1 MPSTAMNLRQ
11 PPLAFALLAAV
22 AALPVQ
28 ACEFDGLS
36 HGYGPNE
43 ALFAGAHRYQALN
56 GFADDLSDRAG
67 VASLDPS
74 PIAKPPPRPSFASW
88 ASRKARVAAG
98 AAEAPARWMAPAAA
112 RAGAS
117 ADPPAGPPQQAEPEQ
132 HERAQRPPGGGSV
145 P

>member
-11 PPLAFALLAAV
+11 LPLAFALLAAV

-56 GFADDLSDRAG
+56 GFADDAEARAG
-67 VASLDPS
+67 VAAP
-74 PIAKPPPRPSFASW
+74 PEAVTMAKPPPPPRSFAHWAARKTRGGAADEVPAPGGRALSPPRHPSAKTETGRASPASQRGRG
-88 ASRKARVAAG
+88 ASR
-98 AAEAPARWMAPAAA
+98 
-112 RAGAS
+112 
-117 ADPPAGPPQQAEPEQ
+117 
-132 HERAQRPPGGGSV
+132 GG
-145 P
+145 